1 MTKETPALHIR
12 PALPSEAPQAA
23 PLIHAAGP
31 TLFNLMFGP
40 RPADVQRF
48 FAALFALPRNPFSYE
63 VALVAEQDGQIL
75 GLALSAEAA
84 YRRRIG
90 RRMFYLAPLLRGS
103 FALLRR
109 LPHALE
115 VMACTH
121 QPDPGTYYL
130 SVLAVVPN
138 SRNQGTGSRL
148 LHAVHDRARQSGSP
162 QIALHTEIDNL
173 AAQRF
178 YRRHGYT
185 ETHRHP
191 SPRLAAHGFP
201 GLLTMQRP
209 L

>member
-1 MTKETPALHIR
+1 MTKETSPLILR
-12 PALPSEAPQAA
+12 PARPDDAPQAA

-75 GLALSAEAA
+75 GLALSAEAS

-90 RRMFYLAPLLRGS
+90 RRMFWLAPLLRGP

-115 VMACTH
+115 VMACTR
-121 QPDPGTYYL
+121 QPDPGTFYL
-130 SVLAVVPN
+130 SILAVAP
-138 SRNQGTGSRL
+138 SERSQGIGTL
-148 LHAVHDRARQSGSP
+148 LLQAVHDRARHAGSP

-185 ETHRHP
+185 ETRRRP